1 MGGLLDDDAAAEMK
15 PDRRVRMASSCGVFV
30 MVVGLVLCFVF
41 CGSTLDHGDS
51 GHRTHRQRADTGHLS
66 GARSWK
72 SFFAFCI
79 ALLSLIACSQ

>member
-1 MGGLLDDDAAAEMK
+1 MSGLDDEAAAEMK

-30 MVVGLVLCFVF
+30 MVVVCFLCLVFVAH
-41 CGSTLDHGDS
+41 LGDS
-51 GHRTHRQRADTGHLS
+51 GHRTHRQRADTGHYLS

-79 ALLSLIACSQ
+79 ALLIASFH